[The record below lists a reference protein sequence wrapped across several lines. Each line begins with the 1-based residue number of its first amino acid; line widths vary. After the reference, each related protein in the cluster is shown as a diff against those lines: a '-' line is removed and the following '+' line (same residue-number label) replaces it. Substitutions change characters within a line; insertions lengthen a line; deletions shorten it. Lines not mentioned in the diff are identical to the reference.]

1 MNLDDCSGNVRIDD
15 PREGPDALPQV
26 DIDLTDNG
34 LRALIFSCLE
44 RGNAHPT
51 LTGPQGISPEMVTGV
66 RTRVQTRI
74 RNPINRSVTATD
86 LVDDAIR
93 QYQAARPENDGNF
106 VD

>member
-1 MNLDDCSGNVRIDD
+1 MNADTGCGISISIFGIN
-15 PREGPDALPQV
+15 PDSIA
-26 DIDLTDNG
+26 DNG